1 LVIRFRY
8 NGRFLTGYRG
18 SPLTSLPFTDLPL
31 PQAMLDNLSAIGYH
45 EMTPIQQ
52 QSLPLLLQ
60 NRDLIARAKTGSGK
74 TAAFGIGLL
83 LKLEPTSFSPQALVL
98 CPTRE
103 LATQVANELRRLA
116 RFQAN
121 IKIITLSGGISI
133 GPQIGSLEH
142 GAHVIVGTPGR
153 IRDHLSKGT
162 LKLDRIKTLVLDEA
176 DRMLDMGFRDEIKQ
190 IAQTTPSSR
199 QTLLFS
205 ATYPDGIQSL
215 SSEFQRDPQMISLE
229 ETESPLKISQ
239 HFFETDR
246 ESRMQ
251 SLQRLLLHYRPE
263 AAVIF
268 CNTRQSCNELG
279 SYLNNEGFSA
289 AVLHGELDQRDRDQV
304 LVLFSNRSCPILIAT
319 DVAARGLDIDDLP
332 CVINYE
338 LTRDADTHTHRIG
351 RTGRAGREG
360 LALNL
365 VIPSEGY
372 KVNAIMEAQQVADPD
387 FLPLPELSNERPA
400 PAVMVTLAINGGR
413 KNKVRPGDILG
424 ALTGTSGIA
433 GSSVGKIF
441 IFDFVS
447 YVAVERAVASKA
459 LGQLQ
464 NGTIKGRKY
473 RIRKL

>member
-1 LVIRFRY
+1 
-8 NGRFLTGYRG
+8 
-18 SPLTSLPFTDLPL
+18 
-31 PQAMLDNLSAIGYH
+31 MLDNLTAIGYQ

-52 QSLPLLLQ
+52 QSLPLLLEK
-60 NRDLIARAKTGSGK
+60 RDLIAQAKTGSGK

-83 LKLEPTSFSPQALVL
+83 LKLDPTSFTPQALVL

-121 IKIITLSGGISI
+121 IKIITLSGGVSI

-142 GAHVIVGTPGR
+142 GAHVVVGTPGR
-153 IRDHLSKGT
+153 IRDHLNKGT
-162 LKLDRIKTLVLDEA
+162 LKLGRIKTLVLDEA

-190 IAQTTPSSR
+190 IAKETPPSR

-205 ATYPDGIQSL
+205 ATYPEGIQAL
-215 SSEFQRDPQMISLE
+215 SAEFQRDPATITI
-229 ETESPLKISQ
+229 ETRESPLKIQ
-239 HFFETDR
+239 QCFFETDR
-246 ESRMQ
+246 DERMQ
-251 SLQRLLLHYRPE
+251 ALQRLLLHYRPE

-279 SYLNNEGFSA
+279 EFLNNQGFSA

-372 KVNAIMEAQQVADPD
+372 KVNAIMQALQAEDPD
-387 FLPLPELSNERPA
+387 FLPLPELGGEHPA
-400 PAVMVTLAINGGR
+400 PAAMVTLAINGGR

-433 GSSVGKIF
+433 GASVGKIF

-447 YVAVERAVASKA
+447 YVAVERAVASRA
-459 LGQLQ
+459 LEQLQ

>member
-1 LVIRFRY
+1 
-8 NGRFLTGYRG
+8 LT
-18 SPLTSLPFTDLPL
+18 PLPFSDLPL
-31 PQAMLDNLSAIGYH
+31 PPALLENLSAIGYH

-52 QSLPLLLQ
+52 QSLPLLLE

-83 LKLEPTSFSPQALVL
+83 LKLEPSSFSPQALVL

-121 IKIITLSGGISI
+121 IKIITLSGGVSI

-142 GAHVIVGTPGR
+142 GAHVVVGTPGR
-153 IRDHLSKGT
+153 IRDHLNKQT
-162 LKLDRIKTLVLDEA
+162 LRLDRIQTLVLDEA
-176 DRMLDMGFRDEIKQ
+176 DRMLDMGFRDEIRQ
-190 IAQTTPSSR
+190 IAQKTPASR

-205 ATYPDGIQSL
+205 ATYPDGIQAL
-215 SSEFQRDPQMISLE
+215 SSEFQRDPEMISIE
-229 ETESPLKISQ
+229 EQQSPLKIQQS
-239 HFFETDR
+239 FFETDR
-246 ESRMQ
+246 DGRMQ
-251 SLQRLLLHYRPE
+251 ALQRLLLHYRPE

-279 SYLNNEGFSA
+279 AYLNGEGFTA
-289 AVLHGELDQRDRDQV
+289 AVLHGELEQRDRDQV
-304 LVLFSNRSCPILIAT
+304 LVQFSNRSCPLLIAT

-338 LTRDADTHTHRIG
+338 LTRDSDTHTHRIG

-372 KVNAIMEAQQVADPD
+372 KVNAIMEARQEADPD
-387 FLPLPELSNERPA
+387 FQPLPEPGTEHPVPA
-400 PAVMVTLAINGGR
+400 AMVTLAINGGR

-424 ALTGTSGIA
+424 ALTGTSGIE
-433 GSSVGKIF
+433 GSRVGKIF